1 MIRSI
6 FGSLDLLRFL
16 VARDL
21 NLRYRRSMFGVAWT
35 LAQPLPMALALYFV
49 FRGSFG
55 EPGGRYPL
63 YVLTGV
69 MFWTFFQNAVISGI
83 NGLQRQAGLIGHLP
97 VPAGVFPAAAVL
109 ASTVHF
115 VVSLSGLLVAMT
127 LLGAPPRLA
136 VIVLPLGIALTAAF
150 ALGVALVLAPMALLF
165 SDVSEATTLVLALVG
180 YLTPLFYPLS
190 IVPEP
195 YRSILAAGPLA
206 TLLACVRDPIQLGA
220 LPAAATAGLAV
231 GWALAA
237 LAVGLVVFERMRKRI
252 PFHV

>member
-21 NLRYRRSMFGVAWT
+21 NLRYRRSMFGVVWG
-35 LAQPLPMALALYFV
+35 LAQPLPTALALYVV
-49 FRGSFG
+49 FRGPFA

-69 MFWTFFQNAVISGI
+69 MFWTFFQNAVLSGI
-83 NGLQRQAGLIGHLP
+83 NGLQRQTGLIGRLP

-115 VVSLSGLLVAMT
+115 AVSLSGLLVVMT
-127 LLGAPPRLA
+127 LLGAPPGPA
-136 VIVLPLGIALTAAF
+136 VISLPLGIALTAVF

-165 SDVSEATTLVLALVG
+165 SDVSEATTLVLAFVG
-180 YLTPLFYPLS
+180 YLTPVFYPLA
-190 IVPEP
+190 IVPDP
-195 YRSILAAGPLA
+195 YRSLLASGPLA
-206 TLLACVRDPIQLGA
+206 ALLACVRDPLHLGA
-220 LPAAATAGLAV
+220 LPSAANAGLAA
-231 GWALAA
+231 GWALVA
-237 LAVGLVVFERMRKRI
+237 LAVGLLVFDRMRRRI